1 MLDTAGAPPPPG
13 KGNFRRLLAY
23 VRPHRRT
30 LILGVLL
37 GLLANASALAQPL
50 VAREVLEA
58 LAAEGRSTLE
68 PVLAL
73 SGLVVVSGLLAGVQ
87 LWMLDRVAERIA
99 FGARLGLAGRM
110 LRLRLSVLDRR
121 PLGDLLSRVTSDT
134 TLLRAATTTG
144 IVESFNGTL
153 ALLGT
158 VVLMGVLDWL
168 LLLVTLG
175 VLGVIAVGVVVV
187 LPRIGRALEAA
198 QAAVGTIG
206 SALERAL
213 GAIRTVKA
221 SGAEERELAV
231 VRAAATAAYDE
242 GVAAARYSAVVG
254 IASGFALQVTFLA
267 VLGVGGARVASGA
280 LDVATLIAFL
290 LYLFFLIGPIMS
302 MTMGATQLQA
312 GLAAVARI
320 DEIGE
325 LEIESDA
332 AGVVE
337 RGCVE
342 NLAPGAS
349 DSTHLPAPAPGP
361 RRGSTIPIVAFDHV
375 SFAYGRGKNVL
386 SDVSF
391 DVAAASQTAIVG
403 PSGAGKTTL
412 FGLLERFYDPTAG
425 TIALSGTP
433 LEQIPRAVLRARIGY
448 VEQDAP
454 VLAGTLRENLLYAL
468 PGASDAALAVVVEE
482 ARLGEMLARLPAG
495 LDTEIGDR
503 GRTLSGGERQRIAIA
518 RALLRRPEVLLL
530 DEPTAQLDAANEH
543 ALRETIERAAQRCA
557 VIVVA
562 HRLSTVVAARQIVV
576 LERGRVRAIGS
587 HAELFERDALYR
599 ELATTQFISATGNG
613 GEAVGREP

>member
-1 MLDTAGAPPPPG
+1 M
-13 KGNFRRLLAY
+13 
-23 VRPHRRT
+23 RPHRRA
-30 LILGVLL
+30 LVLGVVL
-37 GLLANASALAQPL
+37 GLCANASALAQPL
-50 VAREVLEA
+50 VAREVIEA

-68 PVLAL
+68 PVLLL
-73 SGLVVVSGLLAGVQ
+73 SALVVVSGLLAGIQ

-99 FGARLGLAGRM
+99 LGARLGLAGRM
-110 LRLRLSVLDRR
+110 LRLRMSVLDER

-144 IVESFNGTL
+144 LVESFNGAL
-153 ALLGT
+153 ALIAT

-175 VLGVIAVGVVVV
+175 VLGVIAVGVLVV

-231 VRAAATAAYDE
+231 VRAAATEAYDE

-267 VLGVGGARVASGA
+267 VLGVGGARVASGS

-290 LYLFFLIGPIMS
+290 LYLFFLIGPITS

-325 LEIESDA
+325 LEVEQDTPRAPSGEPPRARPDSA
-332 AGVVE
+332 APV
-337 RGCVE
+337 
-342 NLAPGAS
+342 
-349 DSTHLPAPAPGP
+349 
-361 RRGSTIPIVAFDHV
+361 VAFDGV
-375 SFAYGRGKNVL
+375 TFAYRSGENVL
-386 SDVSF
+386 EDVSF
-391 DVAAASQTAIVG
+391 SVVAASQTAIVG

-412 FGLLERFYDPTAG
+412 FALLERFYEPSAG

-433 LEQIPRAVLRARIGY
+433 LGEIPRSVLRARIGY

-454 VLAGTLRENLLYAL
+454 VLAGTLRENLLYAV
-468 PGASDAALAVVVEE
+468 PDADEASLAAVIEE
-482 ARLGEMLARLPAG
+482 ARLAEMLARLPRG

-518 RALLRRPEVLLL
+518 RALLRRPDVLLL
-530 DEPTAQLDAANEH
+530 DEPTAQLDATNEH
-543 ALRETIERAAQRCA
+543 ALRETIERAAKRCA

-576 LERGRVRAIGS
+576 LERGRVRATGT
-587 HAELFERDALYR
+587 HADLFASDALYR
-599 ELATTQFISATGNG
+599 ELAATQFISASGTG
-613 GEAVGREP
+613 GEAVGSGA

>member
-1 MLDTAGAPPPPG
+1 M
-13 KGNFRRLLAY
+13 
-23 VRPHRRT
+23 
-30 LILGVLL
+30 LGVLL

-73 SGLVVVSGLLAGVQ
+73 SGLVVVSGVLAGIQ

-99 FGARLGLAGRM
+99 LGARLGLAGRM
-110 LRLRLSVLDRR
+110 LRLRMSVLDPR

-144 IVESFNGTL
+144 LVESFNGTL
-153 ALLGT
+153 ALIGT

-198 QAAVGTIG
+198 QAAVGIIG

-231 VRAAATAAYDE
+231 VRAAATKAYDE
-242 GVAAARYSAVVG
+242 GVAAARYTAVVG
-254 IASGFALQVTFLA
+254 MASGFALQVTFLA
-267 VLGVGGARVASGA
+267 VLGVGGARVASGS

-290 LYLFFLIGPIMS
+290 LYLFFLIGPITS

-312 GLAAVARI
+312 GLAAVSRI
-320 DEIGE
+320 DEIRE
-325 LEIESDA
+325 LEIEQDA
-332 AGVVE
+332 QGVPAA
-337 RGCVE
+337 
-342 NLAPGAS
+342 AP
-349 DSTHLPAPAPGP
+349 PRP
-361 RRGSTIPIVAFDHV
+361 RRAGRTTPIVAFDRV
-375 SFAYGRGKNVL
+375 SFAYGPGKDVL

-391 DVAAASQTAIVG
+391 SVTAASQTAIVG

-412 FGLLERFYDPTAG
+412 FALLERFYDPSGG

-433 LEQIPRAVLRARIGY
+433 LEQIPRSVLRARIGY

-454 VLAGTLRENLLYAL
+454 VLAGTLRENLLYAV
-468 PGASDAALAVVVEE
+468 PDARDDALAAVIEE
-482 ARLGEMLARLPAG
+482 ARLGEMLARLPTG

-530 DEPTAQLDAANEH
+530 DEPTAQLDATNEH
-543 ALRETIERAAQRCA
+543 ALREAIERASQRCA
-557 VIVVA
+557 VIVIA

-576 LERGRVRAIGS
+576 LERGRVRAVGS
-587 HAELFERDALYR
+587 HAELFEGDALYR
-599 ELATTQFISATGNG
+599 ELAATQFISATQDG
-613 GEAVGREP
+613 GEAVGPEP

>member
-1 MLDTAGAPPPPG
+1 MQNTTSAQPPAQG
-13 KGNFRRLLAY
+13 SFRRLLAY

-30 LILGVLL
+30 LMLGVLL

-68 PVLAL
+68 PVLLL
-73 SGLVVVSGLLAGVQ
+73 SGLVVVSGVLAGIQ

-99 FGARLGLAGRM
+99 LGARLGLAGRM
-110 LRLRLSVLDRR
+110 LRLRMSVLDQR

-144 IVESFNGTL
+144 LVESFNGTL
-153 ALLGT
+153 ALIGT

-198 QAAVGTIG
+198 QAAVGIIG

-231 VRAAATAAYDE
+231 VRAAATKAYDE
-242 GVAAARYSAVVG
+242 GVAAARYTAVVG
-254 IASGFALQVTFLA
+254 MASGFALQVTFLA
-267 VLGVGGARVASGA
+267 VLGVGGARVASGS

-290 LYLFFLIGPIMS
+290 LYLFFLIGPITS

-312 GLAAVARI
+312 GLAAVSRI
-320 DEIGE
+320 DEIRE
-325 LEIESDA
+325 LEIEQDA
-332 AGVVE
+332 QGVPAA
-337 RGCVE
+337 
-342 NLAPGAS
+342 AP
-349 DSTHLPAPAPGP
+349 PRP
-361 RRGSTIPIVAFDHV
+361 RRAGRTTPIVAFDRV
-375 SFAYGRGKNVL
+375 SFAYGPGKDVL

-391 DVAAASQTAIVG
+391 SVTAASQTAIVG

-412 FGLLERFYDPTAG
+412 FALLERFYDPSGG

-433 LEQIPRAVLRARIGY
+433 LEQIPRSVLRARIGY

-454 VLAGTLRENLLYAL
+454 VLAGTLRENLLYAV
-468 PGASDAALAVVVEE
+468 PDARDDALAAVIEE

-530 DEPTAQLDAANEH
+530 DEPTAQLDATNEH
-543 ALRETIERAAQRCA
+543 ALRETIERASQRCA
-557 VIVVA
+557 VIVIA

-587 HAELFERDALYR
+587 HAELFEGDALYR
-599 ELATTQFISATGNG
+599 ELAATQFISATQDG
-613 GEAVGREP
+613 GEAVGPEP